1 MAGLGGVWIEVLN
14 DVALRVAPIDVDEA
28 QTMLDELKGR
38 KLFAGLRGRPPID
51 ATRLTRLIA
60 DLSQW
65 FSAATWLDDLDLN
78 PVIADGGALTIVDA
92 RMRVIAHPRPPQ

>member
-1 MAGLGGVWIEVLN
+1 MAGLGGVWIEALN

-38 KLFAGLRGRPPID
+38 KLFAGFRGRPPID
-51 ATRLTRLIA
+51 AARFTQLIA

-65 FSAATWLDDLDLN
+65 FSAATWLAELDLN
-78 PVIADGGALTIVDA
+78 PVIADGDALTIVDV
-92 RMRVIAHPRPPQ
+92 RMRVIGHPRPPQ